1 MATALLVHPFEIA
14 MPEQPHAGSK
24 SGAFAGS
31 GQINTCIR
39 SKCGDIIHDSN
50 SGCGIAFNSGKGN
63 RLFTEAGLYRHP
75 LAPLGAPTRDH
86 RLAALG
92 LHPGTKSVRLRAVT
106 SVRLECPL
114 GHETSLLLIQ
124 LVGAIIAVR
133 RMRSINDAGQTGK
146 LASGSNASA
155 HTTRFHRLHIF

>member
-1 MATALLVHPFEIA
+1 MLPVNRARLPVPGRLRPPF
-14 MPEQPHAGSK
+14 
-24 SGAFAGS
+24 GARPL
-31 GQINTCIR
+31 T
-39 SKCGDIIHDSN
+39 IHDPD
-50 SGCGIAFNSGKGN
+50 SGCGIAVNSGKGN
-63 RLFTEAGLYRHP
+63 RLLTEAGLHRHP

-124 LVGAIIAVR
+124 LVSAIIAISR
-133 RMRSINDAGQTGK
+133 TRSINDAEQTGK
-146 LASGSNASA
+146 RAARSNGSA
-155 HTTRFHRLHIF
+155 HCLHIS